1 MFVGEDVPDD
11 VAVREGVVVDVA
23 LPVLTDV
30 PVPVRDPVADA
41 VTAAVRVDDGVPV
54 TDTAEVGVA
63 VAV

>member
-1 MFVGEDVPDD
+1 M
-11 VAVREGVVVDVA
+11 VVDVA